1 MDKTNEII
9 ALRKQG
15 KTIRGISQITGV
27 PRSTAHNIIK
37 RSTGESMDPF
47 EELAK
52 ALLVH
57 LPISFFCP
65 RCGKEQRHAYLCPEC
80 GKFIPAECDSEEC
93 SKGVEFDLSNVKLGK
108 S

>member
-1 MDKTNEII
+1 MDKISEILG
-9 ALRKQG
+9 LREEG
-15 KTIRGISQITGV
+15 YTIREISEKTDI
-27 PRSTAHNIIK
+27 PRSTVHRILQQREVNEETIW
-37 RSTGESMDPF
+37 
-47 EELAK
+47 EELDK

-93 SKGVEFDLSNVKLGK
+93 AKGVEFDLSNVKLGK